1 MAKTALP
8 ANAIH
13 PETLA
18 ELRAWLSRNHEKGEG
33 TWLVLW
39 KKESGKARLDYG
51 ALVEELL
58 CYGWIDSKPGKLD
71 AHRSMLWIAPRKP
84 GTNWSKLNKER
95 VEAAIA
101 AGRMTPAGL
110 AKVTAAKKDGTWTAL
125 DAVEALELPA
135 DLVAAFRKHK
145 PAASHFE
152 AFPRSV
158 KRSILE
164 WIANAKTAET
174 RAKRIAETAERAARN
189 ERANQ
194 WRQPNAAKAKA

>member
-18 ELRAWLSRNHEKGEG
+18 DLRAWLSRNHEKAEG

-39 KKESGKARLDYG
+39 KKESGRVRLDYG

-58 CYGWIDSKPGKLD
+58 CFGWIDSKPGKLD
-71 AHRSMLWIAPRKP
+71 AERSMLWIAPRKA

-95 VEAAIA
+95 VQSAIS
-101 AGRMTPAGL
+101 AGRMTAAGL
-110 AKVTAAKKDGTWTAL
+110 AKVKAAQKDGSWTAL
-125 DAVEALELPA
+125 DTVEALELPD

-145 PAASHFE
+145 TTATHFE

-174 RAKRIAETAERAARN
+174 CARRIAETAERAAVN

-194 WRQPNAAKAKA
+194 WRQPKAAKAKA